1 MTFNHNGLHFEAW
14 EGGLIVS
21 RNGEKVL
28 QAIDVFRK
36 GVPAAEDV
44 IKVYET
50 LIKISEEK

>member
-14 EGGLIVS
+14 EGGMRVS
-21 RNGEKVL
+21 KNGKDIL
-28 QAIDVFRK
+28 RAIDVFRK
-36 GVPAAEDV
+36 GVPAVEDV

>member
-14 EGGLIVS
+14 EGGMRVS
-21 RNGEKVL
+21 KNGKDILRV
-28 QAIDVFRK
+28 IDVFRK
-36 GVPAAEDV
+36 GVPAAEDI

>member
-1 MTFNHNGLHFEAW
+1 MTFNHNGLHFEAY
-14 EGGLIVS
+14 EGGLVVS
-21 RNGEKVL
+21 KDGVKVL
-28 QAIDVFRK
+28 QAFDVFRK

>member
-14 EGGLIVS
+14 EGGMRVS
-21 RNGEKVL
+21 KNGKDILRV
-28 QAIDVFRK
+28 IDVFRK